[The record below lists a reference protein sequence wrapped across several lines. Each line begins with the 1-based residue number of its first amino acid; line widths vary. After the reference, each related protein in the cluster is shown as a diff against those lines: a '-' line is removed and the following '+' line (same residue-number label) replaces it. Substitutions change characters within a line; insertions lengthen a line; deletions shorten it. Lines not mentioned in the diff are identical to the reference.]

1 VDIFLFENAYH
12 CQQMASTVES
22 EEGWEFSSNKSEP
35 CKGSLGEF
43 IEDCYYKI
51 SKRREP
57 SSYQSIQGLIR
68 NQPGHDLPGT
78 YFLLKLLFVTGMS
91 HHTETT
97 SVSPVFRI
105 AAADIGELRSA
116 LPRVPALSVLLMQEQ
131 RCTVGF

>member
-1 VDIFLFENAYH
+1 MDIFLFENAYH

-22 EEGWEFSSNKSEP
+22 EEGWEFGSNKSEP

-51 SKRREP
+51 YKNREP

-91 HHTETT
+91 HHTEA
-97 SVSPVFRI
+97 SFVSPVFRI
-105 AAADIGELRSA
+105 AAADIGELRAS
-116 LPRVPALSVLLMQEQ
+116 RVPALSVLLMQE
-131 RCTVGF
+131 RRGTVGF